1 MSTPGGPVETVVD
14 EMVRGG
20 VRDVVLCPA
29 GMSAAAVAPLLRA
42 ERAGRVRL
50 HIWLDER
57 AGGFLAL
64 GLAGGGTPVPV
75 FATAESGG
83 ANLFPAVLE
92 AAYAG
97 VPMLVITAAR
107 SDSGTPFGRTVRRT
121 LALRAEDAPGTWR
134 SATCHA
140 LAAARGDRNGD
151 AGPVHLLVPP
161 NADPR
166 QGAVRT
172 DSGQGAVWTDSGQG
186 ALRTDSGQGAH
197 GRPGDAVWTEAGA
210 GVADAPVEIDVTAP
224 TIVIAGHGA
233 GAHPELAAL
242 PTVAEPTAPV
252 LGPPLHPL
260 ALTVVRPRQVVVV
273 GRPTLHRDVSR
284 LLADP
289 AVEIVALSRFSQWA
303 DVAGT
308 VRAVGTRA
316 VVGGAP
322 AAGWLAAC
330 RAASERAGAVVR
342 TRLASHGKST
352 GLHVAAEVLDALRP
366 GDQLVLGAS
375 NAIRDVSWAGHP
387 PRAATVLSNRG
398 VAGID
403 GTVAYCAGSAL
414 RHPGRTVALMGDL
427 TFLHDVSS
435 LSLLRAHGPAPA
447 NPTIVV
453 ANDDGGGIFELL
465 EQGHP
470 KFAGAFDR
478 IFGTPHGT
486 ELAALCRAH
495 GVPHETVDLPT
506 LSERLSAPWPGAR
519 VLEVPTDRSSLRDL
533 HEGIRAAVSDAGKA
547 L

>member
-1 MSTPGGPVETVVD
+1 MNTAGGPVETVVD

-29 GMSAAAVAPLLRA
+29 GVGAPIAAPLVRA
-42 ERAGRVRL
+42 ERAGRIRL
-50 HIWLDER
+50 HVWLDER

-75 FATAESGG
+75 FATAEPGG
-83 ANLFPAVLE
+83 ANLYPAVLE
-92 AAYAG
+92 AVYAG
-97 VPMLVITAAR
+97 VPVLVITAAR
-107 SDSGTPFGRTVRRT
+107 PVESVMPFGRTMRGTV
-121 LALRAEDAPGTWR
+121 ALRADDEPRMWR
-134 SATCHA
+134 SAACHA
-140 LAAARGDRNGD
+140 LAAARGGRHGD
-151 AGPVHLLVPP
+151 AGPVHLLLPP
-161 NADPR
+161 DAPRADR
-166 QGAVRT
+166 HDGAQGRM
-172 DSGQGAVWTDSGQG
+172 D
-186 ALRTDSGQGAH
+186 
-197 GRPGDAVWTEAGA
+197 DAVWTEAGT
-210 GVADAPVEIDVTAP
+210 GIADAPLDIDVTAP
-224 TIVIAGHGA
+224 TIVVAGHGA
-233 GAHPELAAL
+233 AEHPELAAL
-242 PTVAEPTAPV
+242 PTVAEPTAPA

-260 ALTVVRPRQVVVV
+260 ALTVLRPRQVVVV
-273 GRPTLHRDVSR
+273 GRPTLHRDVAR

-289 AVEIVALSRFSQWA
+289 AVDTVALSRFSHWA

-316 VVGGAP
+316 VLGGEPP
-322 AAGWLAAC
+322 AHWLAAC
-330 RAASERAGAVVR
+330 RETSERAGTAVR
-342 TRLASHGKST
+342 ARLASHGKST

-375 NAIRDVSWAGHP
+375 NAIRDVSWAGSP
-387 PRAATVLSNRG
+387 PRGAMVVSNRG

-414 RHPGRTVALMGDL
+414 RHPGRTLALMGDL

-435 LSLLRAHGPAPA
+435 LSLLRASRPGPA

-470 KFAGAFDR
+470 KFSGAFDR

-486 ELAALCRAH
+486 DLAALCRAH
-495 GVPHETVDLPT
+495 GVRHETVDLPT
-506 LSERLSAPWPGAR
+506 LSERLAAPASSAR

-533 HEGIRAAVSDAGKA
+533 HESIRAAVRDEEKE